1 MREKED
7 HIYIVGHKNPDTD
20 SISAAISYAYL
31 KNTRTHSA
39 KYVACRAGQINNETD
54 FVLKYWKQD
63 APYYLPNVGMQ
74 VYDMDIDE
82 SEGAPDDITI
92 RIAWEYMKES
102 QTVTLP
108 VMAQDG
114 SLEGLLTVGDIA
126 NYYIDAYTKTIMS
139 EAKTKYYDIAETIN
153 GTVVLGNEHG
163 YFARGKVL
171 VGAAQPEHLAQVI
184 ERDDLI
190 ILSDR
195 EDTQRQAIECGAS
208 CIVVCLSE
216 DVSDEIKKL
225 ADEHMCV
232 IICTKFDT
240 YTVARLINQSIPAK
254 SLMKRKNLVT
264 FNLDDYV
271 DDIRE
276 TMGKYRYRDFPVLD
290 HSGKYIGMVS
300 RRSLINVKRKQLIL
314 VDHTEESQAVENLD
328 EAEILEIIDHHR
340 IGTVETLQPVFFR
353 GEPVG
358 CTCTILTS
366 MYEEQN
372 IDIPK
377 DIAGLMLSAI
387 LSDTLMFRSPTCT
400 PRDEAAAKKLA
411 EIAGVQIEEYAKQMF
426 KAGSDLKGKTPDEIM
441 HQDYKKFIFGDTVF
455 GVGQISSMDADELK
469 ELEKTLRPQL
479 EEECGKND
487 TTMIFFM
494 LTNILTEDTTL
505 MTYGKGSEELVNES
519 FGVNVEDGSCVLK
532 KVVSRKKQLI
542 PAFMSALQNQQ

>member
-31 KNTRTHSA
+31 KNTRTHSS

-54 FVLKYWKQD
+54 FVLKYWKKD

-290 HSGKYIGMVS
+290 HGGKYIGMVS

-372 IDIPK
+372 VDIPK

-400 PRDEAAAKKLA
+400 PRDEDAAKKLA
-411 EIAGVQIEEYAKQMF
+411 EIAGVQIEDYAKQMF

-469 ELEKTLRPQL
+469 ELEKTLRPQM